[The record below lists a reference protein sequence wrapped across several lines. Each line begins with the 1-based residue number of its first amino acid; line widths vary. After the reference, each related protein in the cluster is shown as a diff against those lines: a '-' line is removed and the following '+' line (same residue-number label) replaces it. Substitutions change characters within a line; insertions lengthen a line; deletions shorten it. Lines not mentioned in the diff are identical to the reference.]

1 VTTRSPLALR
11 ALRAVLPGH
20 PSTTLFLHIPKTAG
34 LSVRTVVVAHHPGR
48 RCGFVYR
55 PVDQITWRQRLV
67 LRAAEVVY
75 GHYSYGFHEQ
85 LGVRAQY
92 LTFVREPVA
101 RVASMLDQFAKVDD
115 NPLYRRIHAG
125 EHPVDLIE
133 SGASEM
139 LNNHMTRILAGP
151 VDPAPTNDP
160 ALLQRALGNVSADF
174 AVVGVIERMER
185 SMAAIAGVMEW
196 PDVPTP
202 GRENITSAVAR
213 DKPDPAV
220 RRAIEVANS
229 LDLELYEIMV
239 DRLGV
244 AG

>member
-1 VTTRSPLALR
+1 M
-11 ALRAVLPGH
+11 PGH

-34 LSVRTVVVAHHPGR
+34 LSVRSVVVAHHPGR

-85 LGVRAQY
+85 LGVRARY

-139 LNNHMTRILAGP
+139 LNNHMTRALAGP

-160 ALLQRALGNVSADF
+160 ALLARALANIDAHFD
-174 AVVGVIERMER
+174 AVGVVERMAP
-185 SMAAIAGVMEW
+185 SMVAVGSALGWADI
-196 PDVPTP
+196 PLP
-202 GRENITSAVAR
+202 GRENATSGAER
-213 DKPDPAV
+213 RPPDAAV
-220 RRAIEVANS
+220 RRAIEAANQ
-229 LDLELYEIMV
+229 LDLELYELMAE
-239 DRLGV
+239 RLG
-244 AG
+244 AATP